1 MWHNAV
7 RTVCR
12 VVAWAG
18 MLDVVR
24 IRSTGTTHARPRLAG
39 GTGEG
44 GEPDRPSTYTICSE
58 NFEHENATKLR
69 GKVPVIPKG
78 DEEAP
83 SEA

>member
-1 MWHNAV
+1 MSKKNKRADKG
-7 RTVCR
+7 R
-12 VVAWAG
+12 
-18 MLDVVR
+18 
-24 IRSTGTTHARPRLAG
+24 G
-39 GTGEG
+39 GRGEG
-44 GEPDRPSTYTICSE
+44 GEPDRQSTYTICSE